1 MTWVRA
7 QDSTG
12 NVPWACGVYSFM
24 HYALSMLLAL
34 SSTAW
39 VAEAAQYMPSI
50 QQRWDASELV
60 CIGDASSPVRTGL
73 TRTIDGSDRDQLS
86 AEVELETCF
95 KGDRPTA
102 SEIRVLGYDVVAMK
116 DVGQGYGSGGAPI
129 GFVSKGRNL
138 LFLRRTQNPDD
149 FEVTVPVYE
158 TAIHLADARPDN
170 TSGGSRQSSHLVLTQ
185 ELEAAAVQFDD
196 ADLRYIDYLFDL
208 LGTPAGIAE
217 LSRFSRGVPVAV
229 QRDIAVALLFHGQ
242 PDAEPVVISLLLDT
256 SAPTWKR
263 GNAAGALGEHGTE
276 AALGPLQQIASQP
289 AATDDLESLRGTAR
303 SSLDRLEHR
312 LQPAQADPPAPR

>member
-1 MTWVRA
+1 MQHFKGDLPQV
-7 QDSTG
+7 
-12 NVPWACGVYSFM
+12 CGVYFLM
-24 HYALSMLLAL
+24 RYTLPMLLVL

-39 VAEAAQYMPSI
+39 TSKAAQYLPSI
-50 QQRWDASELV
+50 QQRWDASDFV

-73 TRTIDGSDRDQLS
+73 TRTIDGSERDQLS

-95 KGDRPTA
+95 KGNRPTA

-116 DVGQGYGSGGAPI
+116 EVGQGYGYGGPPT

-149 FEVTVPVYE
+149 FDVTVPIYE

-170 TSGGSRQSSHLVLTQ
+170 SSGRGRQSARLVLTQ
-185 ELEAAAVQFDD
+185 ELEAAVVQFDD
-196 ADLRYIDYLFDL
+196 AELGYIDYLFDL
-208 LGTPAGIAE
+208 LGTTAGIAE
-217 LSRFSRGVPVAV
+217 LSRFSRGVPRGV
-229 QRDIAVALLFHGQ
+229 QRDVAVALLFHGQ
-242 PDAEPVVISLLLDT
+242 AAAEPVAISLLLDT

-276 AALGPLQQIASQP
+276 AALGPLQQIASQA
-289 AATDDLESLRGTAR
+289 AATDDLESLRLTAH

-312 LQPAQADPPAPR
+312 LQAAQADTPAPR

>member
-1 MTWVRA
+1 
-7 QDSTG
+7 
-12 NVPWACGVYSFM
+12 M

-39 VAEAAQYMPSI
+39 VAEAAQYMPRI
-50 QQRWDASELV
+50 QQRWDASDLV
-60 CIGDASSPVRTGL
+60 CIGDASSPVRTGV

-86 AEVELETCF
+86 AEVELETCL

-102 SEIRVLGYDVVAMK
+102 PEIRVLGYDVVAIK
-116 DVGQGYGSGGAPI
+116 DVGQGYGYGGPPT

-138 LFLRRTQNPDD
+138 LFLRRTQNMGD
-149 FEVTVPVYE
+149 FEVTVPIYQ

-170 TSGGSRQSSHLVLTQ
+170 SSGESRQSARLILTQ
-185 ELEAAAVQFDD
+185 ELEAAVVQFGDT
-196 ADLRYIDYLFDL
+196 DLGYIDYLFDL

-217 LSRFSRGVPVAV
+217 LSRFSRGVPLAV
-229 QRDIAVALLFHGQ
+229 QRDVAVALLFHGQ

-256 SAPTWKR
+256 SAATWKR
-263 GNAAGALGEHGTE
+263 GNAAGALGEQGSE

-289 AATDDLESLRGTAR
+289 SATDDLESLRLTAH

-312 LQPAQADPPAPR
+312 LQAAQADPPTPR

>member
-1 MTWVRA
+1 MSA
-7 QDSTG
+7 LYA
-12 NVPWACGVYSFM
+12 NVPQVCGVYFLM
-24 HYALSMLLAL
+24 RYTLPMLLVL

-39 VAEAAQYMPSI
+39 TAKAAQYLPSI
-50 QQRWDASELV
+50 QQRWDASDFV

-73 TRTIDGSDRDQLS
+73 TRTIDGSERDQLS

-116 DVGQGYGSGGAPI
+116 NVGQGYGYGGPPT

-149 FEVTVPVYE
+149 FEVTVPIYE

-170 TSGGSRQSSHLVLTQ
+170 SSGGGRQSAHLVLTQ
-185 ELEAAAVQFDD
+185 ELEAAVVQFGDT
-196 ADLRYIDYLFDL
+196 DLVYIGYLFDL
-208 LGTPAGIAE
+208 LGTTAGIAE
-217 LSRFSRGVPVAV
+217 LSRFSRGVPLAV
-229 QRDIAVALLFHGQ
+229 QRDVAVALLFHDQ
-242 PDAEPVVISLLLDT
+242 PDAEPVAISLLLDT

-263 GNAAGALGEHGTE
+263 GNAAGTLGEHGTE

-289 AATDDLESLRGTAR
+289 AATDDLESLRLTAH

-312 LQPAQADPPAPR
+312 LQAAKADTPAPR

>member
-1 MTWVRA
+1 
-7 QDSTG
+7 
-12 NVPWACGVYSFM
+12 M

-39 VAEAAQYMPSI
+39 VAEAAQYLPSI
-50 QQRWDASELV
+50 QQRWDASDLV

-116 DVGQGYGSGGAPI
+116 DLGQGYAYAGPPT

-138 LFLRRTQNPDD
+138 LFLRQTQNPDD
-149 FEVTVPVYE
+149 FEVTVPIYE

-170 TSGGSRQSSHLVLTQ
+170 NSGGGLLSARLVLTQ
-185 ELEAAAVQFDD
+185 ELEAAVVQFDD
-196 ADLRYIDYLFDL
+196 GDLRYIGYLLDL
-208 LGTPAGIAE
+208 LGTPAAIAE
-217 LSRFSRGVPVAV
+217 LSKFSRDLPLAV
-229 QRDIAVALLFHGQ
+229 QRDVAVALLFHGQ

-276 AALGPLQQIASQP
+276 AALGPLQQIASQH
-289 AATDDLESLRGTAR
+289 AETDDLESLRLTAH

-312 LQPAQADPPAPR
+312 LQAAQADPHTPR